1 MEVGDL
7 VKRIDPMQP
16 THLNGVVVG
25 FDRDG
30 DPIILWNNGVIE
42 EEYANQVE
50 VVK

>member
-50 VVK
+50 VVI